1 MRCYSLP
8 MGEQLEGNGTSGA
21 LKAEALSQQLQVR
34 VQQQAVV
41 ADLGVYALAGA
52 DLQSLMDEAVRQV
65 TQTLQVDYCKVLE
78 LLPSGDSLLLKAGV
92 GWQEGLVGQATV
104 GTDKDSQAGY
114 TLRSKE
120 PVLVEDLRTEKRF
133 NGPALLV
140 EHGVVSGISVI
151 IYGREG
157 PYGVLGTHTRQL
169 RPFSKDDV
177 HFIQAIANVLGEAV
191 ERKRFEEKL
200 QAAHEQLEQRVE
212 ERTTEL
218 RTAYQELESFSY
230 SVSHDLRAPL
240 RGIEGFSRA
249 LEEDYGSELDEQGL
263 VYLERT
269 RAAVKRM
276 NTLIEDLLDLSR
288 LATVRVRRKEVDLTR
303 LALDVVEDLRA
314 RNPEHKVEIKVEDDL
329 AVDGDEQLLRV
340 VFENL
345 LANAWKFTRDAG
357 TPRVDVSSRLEAG
370 RRVFCV
376 KDNGAGFDMAYGDKL
391 FVPFQRLHTQNSFE
405 GTGIGLATVKRI
417 INKHGGNIW
426 ASSEPEKGASFYF
439 TLNSR

>member
-1 MRCYSLP
+1 
-8 MGEQLEGNGTSGA
+8 MGEQLEDNGTSGA
-21 LKAEALSQQLQVR
+21 LKAKALSEQLQVR

-65 TQTLQVDYCKVLE
+65 TQTLQMDYCKVLE

-120 PVLVEDLRTEKRF
+120 PVIVDDLRTEKRF
-133 NGPALLV
+133 NGPSLLV

-157 PYGVLGTHTRQL
+157 PYGVLGTHTREL
-169 RPFSKDDV
+169 RPFSGDDV

-200 QAAHEQLEQRVE
+200 KTAHDQLEQRVE
-212 ERTTEL
+212 ERTAEL

-249 LEEDYGSELDEQGL
+249 LEEEYGSKLDEQGI
-263 VYLERT
+263 VYLDRT

-276 NTLIEDLLDLSR
+276 NALIEDLLDLSR
-288 LATVRVRRKEVDLTR
+288 LATIRVRRKGVDLTQ
-303 LALDVVEDLRA
+303 LALDVVDDLRA
-314 RNPEHKVEIKVEDDL
+314 RDPEHEVEVKVEDDL
-329 AVDGDEQLLRV
+329 KVEGDEQLLRV

-345 LANAWKFTRDAG
+345 LGNAWKFTRG
-357 TPRVDVSSRLEAG
+357 CQTPRIDVGSRIEAG

-376 KDNGAGFDMAYGDKL
+376 RDNGVGFEMAYGDKL
-391 FVPFQRLHTQNSFE
+391 FVPFQRLHTQDRFE
-405 GTGIGLATVKRI
+405 GSGIGLATVKRI
-417 INKHGGNIW
+417 INKHSGKIW
-426 ASSEPEKGASFYF
+426 ASSEPGQGASFYF
-439 TLNSR
+439 TLVSPS